1 MARRQAIDIAL
12 DGAGKPEAFSMLAVA
27 PLPDGVKSLLRIVA
41 EGEWR
46 DASTEHAYR
55 SHGPEQV
62 RAASA
67 AFLAAVLFDR
77 RADAYRVLGL
87 APGAPADD
95 VRDNKR
101 LLLKWLHPDRNP
113 RPEERALLAHVIEA
127 AEAIESGR
135 AHAFKSGRA
144 ASAASARTGTAAGKR
159 PAPRATPASRGAP
172 LVRVPQS
179 GTKKSAAAR
188 TVSGVL
194 RATKLGAG
202 AVLLALTC
210 LAGWRYVMEEPIAVS
225 IERYSKLAMGLIT
238 W

>member
-12 DGAGKPEAFSMLAVA
+12 DGAGKPEVFSMLSVG

-55 SHGPEQV
+55 RHRAEDV

-87 APGAPADD
+87 APGAPAED
-95 VRDNKR
+95 VRENKR

-113 RPEERALLAHVIEA
+113 RPQERALLARVIEA
-127 AEAIESGR
+127 AEAIEGGR
-135 AHAFKSGRA
+135 THAMPGSRA
-144 ASAASARTGTAAGKR
+144 GAATAARATARAR
-159 PAPRATPASRGAP
+159 PAPRATPASRGNPPARKP
-172 LVRVPQS
+172 ARTA
-179 GTKKSAAAR
+179 GKSAAAQ
-188 TVSGVL
+188 TVSGLL

-202 AVLLALTC
+202 TAILALTC
-210 LAGWRYVMEEPIAVS
+210 LAGWRYVMQEPIGAS
-225 IERYSKLAMGLIT
+225 LERYSKLAMGLIT